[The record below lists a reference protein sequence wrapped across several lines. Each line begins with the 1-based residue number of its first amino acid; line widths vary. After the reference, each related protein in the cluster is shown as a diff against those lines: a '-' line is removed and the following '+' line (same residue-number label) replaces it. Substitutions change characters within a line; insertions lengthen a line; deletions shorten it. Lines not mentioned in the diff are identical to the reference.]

1 MRTYLLAVMLC
12 LLSACGSGIDGT
24 YSDAM
29 GVARY
34 TFASDG
40 KVTIEAM
47 GLAQETAYVRDGD
60 TVKVTL
66 PGKGTSLDFSV
77 GKDGAL
83 TGPMGIR
90 LEKAGK

>member
-1 MRTYLLAVMLC
+1 MRTYLLAAMLC
-12 LLSACGSGIDGT
+12 LLPACGSGIDGT

-60 TVKVTL
+60 TVKIAL
-66 PGKGTSLDFSV
+66 PQKGASLDFTV

-83 TGPMGIR
+83 TGPMGVR
-90 LEKAGK
+90 LEKVGK